1 MPTSLPPPNS
11 RKTSSRAF
19 QLTYHLNSGPGAVP
33 LAGEGP
39 GRGRAARLSSHTLRP
54 HLLCDTQGSLREKRG
69 FRSLPYRDA
78 AILSAL
84 PSSNSLH
91 LNSGPGALPLAGEGP
106 GRGRAAP
113 FLAKPHPFPRAS
125 RLALD
130 ASAGNRRFDEN
141 GFLHVA
147 VSHISKEA
155 VNPYYG
161 HEIPGWETLGLDPER
176 IYHGWRAGAELAA
189 GAATFN
195 GLPLLLDHYVDSAS
209 DPQKEHRVGSLGT
222 DAAFRTPYLDNSLIV
237 TDATA
242 IAAIASGAAR
252 ELSAAYMYD
261 PVFAPG
267 RFNGQTYD
275 FVMTNIRGNHV
286 ALVEEGRAGHD
297 VVVADARI
305 NPQLKR
311 NKLMGIINRF
321 KTLARDSSLPGTAPD
336 PAGPPPI
343 ADEDFFAATVAGC
356 DDPAVLDNDLG
367 LPALSG
373 LSGDELE
380 YAALDDDLGD
390 FAARLD
396 ELLVEIPDQ
405 NTAAALRVLILAA
418 RSNVNPLLAGDDNE
432 DDLMLSGDEDLVL
445 ADGEATNTAA
455 GGASIPTAQDR
466 RPAGPLNRDAALR
479 RAKRGLTR
487 HFCALNEAARAVRP
501 LIGDVD
507 PLAFDSATGIYK
519 KALALSGITPD
530 QYPASAWRGMCEVL
544 KNARPGSLP
553 PAMDR
558 QRASRLDGPFKNLTT
573 IRVEG

>member
-1 MPTSLPPPNS
+1 MLKHLHPSSTQKISLNIFRPPSSLSGS
-11 RKTSSRAF
+11 RGSS
-19 QLTYHLNSGPGAVP
+19 PG
-33 LAGEGP
+33 GGGP
-39 GRGRAARLSSHTLRP
+39 GRGRAELLSHNLRP
-54 HLLCDTQGSLREKRG
+54 HLLCGTQVSLREKRG
-69 FRSLPYRDA
+69 FRSLPYGAA
-78 AILSAL
+78 AILPAL
-84 PSSNSLH
+84 PSSPH
-91 LNSGPGALPLAGEGP
+91 LPLNAGPGALPLAGEGP

-113 FLAKPHPFPRAS
+113 FLAKPYPFPHTG

-161 HEIPGWETLGLDPER
+161 YEIPGWESLGLDPER
-176 IYHGWRAGAELAA
+176 VYYGWRAGSELAA

-209 DPQKEHRVGSLGT
+209 APQKEHRVGSLGT
-222 DAAFRTPYLDNSLIV
+222 DAVFRTPYLDNSLIV
-237 TDATA
+237 TDAAA
-242 IAAIASGAAR
+242 IAAIASGAAK

-261 PVFAPG
+261 PVLAPG
-267 RFNGQTYD
+267 VFNGQPYD

-305 NPQLKR
+305 NPQLQR

-321 KTLARDSSLPGTAPD
+321 KTLARDSSLPGTASA
-336 PAGPPPI
+336 PAGPPPVT
-343 ADEDFFAATVAGC
+343 DEDFFAAPAADC
-356 DDPAVLDNDLG
+356 DDPAVLDNNLDLA
-367 LPALSG
+367 ALAS
-373 LSGDELE
+373 LNGDDLDT
-380 YAALDDDLGD
+380 AALDDDLVD
-390 FAARLD
+390 FTVRLD
-396 ELLVEIPDQ
+396 ELLAEIPDQ
-405 NTAAALRVLILAA
+405 NTATALRVLILTAWGNNA
-418 RSNVNPLLAGDDNE
+418 TLLAGDDGE
-432 DDLMLSGDEDLVL
+432 DDLALSGDEDLTG
-445 ADGEATNTAA
+445 AASPATGPASAA
-455 GGASIPTAQDR
+455 IPTAQDR
-466 RPAGPLNRDAALR
+466 RPTGRFNRETALR
-479 RAKRGLTR
+479 RAKKGLTR

-507 PLAFDSATGIYK
+507 PLAFDSAQGIYK
-519 KALALSGITPD
+519 KALSLSGITPD

-544 KNARPGSLP
+544 KSARPGSLP

-558 QRASRLDGPFKNLTT
+558 QRAARLDGPFKNLTT